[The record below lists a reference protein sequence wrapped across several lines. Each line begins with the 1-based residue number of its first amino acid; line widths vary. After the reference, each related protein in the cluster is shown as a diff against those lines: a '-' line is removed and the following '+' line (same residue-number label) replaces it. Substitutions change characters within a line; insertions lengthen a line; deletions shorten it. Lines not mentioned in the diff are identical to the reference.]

1 MSSGIEVD
9 TACVDAF
16 QEIRDHKSKFA
27 IFKIS
32 DDKLSVVVDNTSNK
46 ARKDNDGNDIPLLDD
61 MYEEFLARIPEKEGR
76 FAVYDF
82 DYEVEGGKRNRLLFY
97 SWAPDAAS
105 IKNKMLYAST
115 KQTFIGKLNGV
126 AANIQATDESD
137 LSHESV
143 LEKMLASSR

>member
-1 MSSGIEVD
+1 SSGIEVSSD
-9 TACVDAF
+9 CTEAF
-16 QEIRDHKSKFA
+16 QLIREHKCKFA

-32 DDKLSVVVDNTSNK
+32 DDKLSVVVENTSNE
-46 ARKDNDGNDIPLLDD
+46 ARKDASGNDIPLLDD
-61 MYEEFLARIPEKEGR
+61 MYEEFLARIPKDEGR

-97 SWAPDAAS
+97 SWAPDSAS

-115 KQTFIGKLNGV
+115 KQNFSNKLTGV